1 VTRAVAAPLLRL
13 ASLVAVTGA
22 VGACSVGQQL
32 VADNADLRDYRA
44 FRVAAPEGLRLSR
57 ASSYL
62 AAHPAGQ
69 WAAEV
74 RAAFDAEEPGYF
86 EACQASREKARE
98 YLIDLP
104 NGPHAAAALAL
115 LVEYSQKV
123 EDVATA
129 RLLKDARRTEAKLEA
144 AAGRRRAVGEA
155 ILAATGALVAEG
167 VYGARI
173 EDTPA
178 ALRRVLGGE
187 ATVSWG
193 TTPARRDA
201 DTFFVIPSPDGRQ
214 ERVATLTVRVI
225 VEAGVVVE
233 GRIEGNDLFVR
244 WDEAD
249 LVRPLDAS
257 SQNHRSAA
265 AFHAQELLA
274 GALEARLPEARCT
287 EERKEGELLRR
298 ACDGW
303 SAVVRWGQAEGE
315 PDVVAI
321 RGPSPGKMR

>member
-1 VTRAVAAPLLRL
+1 M
-13 ASLVAVTGA
+13 
-22 VGACSVGQQL
+22 
-32 VADNADLRDYRA
+32 
-44 FRVAAPEGLRLSR
+44 
-57 ASSYL
+57 
-62 AAHPAGQ
+62 
-69 WAAEV
+69 
-74 RAAFDAEEPGYF
+74 
-86 EACQASREKARE
+86 
-98 YLIDLP
+98 
-104 NGPHAAAALAL
+104 
-115 LVEYSQKV
+115 
-123 EDVATA
+123 ATA
-129 RLLKDARRTEAKLEA
+129 RLLRDARRTEAKLEA
-144 AAGRRRAVGEA
+144 AAARRRAVGEA
-155 ILAATGALVAEG
+155 ILAATGALVADG

-173 EDTPA
+173 EDTPP

-201 DTFFVIPSPDGRQ
+201 DTFFVIPSVDGRQ

-225 VEAGVVVE
+225 VEAGVVIE

-257 SQNHRSAA
+257 SPNHRSAA
-265 AFHAQELLA
+265 AFHAQEVLA
-274 GALEARLPEARCT
+274 GALEARLPEGRCT

-303 SAVVRWGQAEGE
+303 TAVVRWGQSEGE